1 MEFIKVSQILS
12 TSHLR
17 SYRDDDLWIDR
28 LSHRYSVVLF
38 CVFAV
43 LITTKAYIG
52 NPIGLKIIAFKQAK
66 KFLISEKKKFFLFKD
81 CWSPPEFKKSYE
93 QYAETLCFV
102 NGTYYISETEID
114 IPIESNERYQ
124 NRVRYYQWT
133 PFILL
138 LLA

>member
-52 NPIGLKIIAFKQAK
+52 NPIGLKIIAFKEAK
-66 KFLISEKKKFFLFKD
+66 KFLISEKNFFFFLKIVGHRLNL
-81 CWSPPEFKKSYE
+81 KSLMNNTLKH
-93 QYAETLCFV
+93 YALLMALIIYQKQKLIYPSSQMNATKIVLDII
-102 NGTYYISETEID
+102 NGPHLYFYY
-114 IPIESNERYQ
+114 
-124 NRVRYYQWT
+124 
-133 PFILL
+133 
-138 LLA
+138 